1 MSGIRESLK
10 DAERSSWVGDFV
22 NKVSGMGGMWNTSRQ
37 LRMLAFF
44 LYSPCF
50 LFRETV
56 VLTKDALT
64 FWAAKQ

>member
-1 MSGIRESLK
+1 MPGIRESLK
-10 DAERSSWVGDFV
+10 DAGRSSWVGDFV
-22 NKVSGMGGMWNTSRQ
+22 NKVSGMGGMWNTGRQ

-56 VLTKDALT
+56 ILTR
-64 FWAAKQ
+64 AAKQ